1 MLELQQRFRSKLY
14 IVFMEKVNGIVL
26 GGNDD
31 ERLQTFD
38 WVTLYTYGT
47 GPERMCESKLM
58 RHPKIKK
65 NNVMG
70 NFDEVTG
77 ENKQA
82 DNPHWLRTP
91 IVLKYLKLF
100 LPRQKNKANQK

>member
-1 MLELQQRFRSKLY
+1 
-14 IVFMEKVNGIVL
+14 
-26 GGNDD
+26 
-31 ERLQTFD
+31 
-38 WVTLYTYGT
+38 
-47 GPERMCESKLM
+47 
-58 RHPKIKK
+58 
-65 NNVMG
+65 MG

-82 DNPHWLRTP
+82 DNPHWLRTS

>member
-1 MLELQQRFRSKLY
+1 
-14 IVFMEKVNGIVL
+14 
-26 GGNDD
+26 
-31 ERLQTFD
+31 
-38 WVTLYTYGT
+38 
-47 GPERMCESKLM
+47 M

-65 NNVMG
+65 NNVMR

-82 DNPHWLRTP
+82 DNPRWPRTP